1 MVRRVGYEAARAD
14 RIEIVWPDGRT
25 ESVANVTANQIV
37 TIEEGKGIV
46 SRQPFS
52 R

>member
-1 MVRRVGYEAARAD
+1 M
-14 RIEIVWPDGRT
+14 
-25 ESVANVTANQIV
+25 ESAANVPANQIV

-46 SRQPFS
+46 ERQPFS

>member
-1 MVRRVGYEAARAD
+1 MDAFAD
-14 RIEIVWPDGRT
+14 
-25 ESVANVTANQIV
+25 VAANQIV